1 MNNTQQNLEWLELPI
16 TLPNISTLLSYS
28 VFNSA
33 FISIVE
39 TTSNGVRQIE
49 SSYWVGQSLNPQTDL
64 SPTNL
69 GKMYVIRWVYMIV
82 GYVGL
87 NFQIHKGCNG
97 WIWIQI
103 FRSLQSD
110 MSELVRLSPFHM
122 ALAQTQKQAI

>member
-69 GKMYVIRWVYMIV
+69 GKMYVIR
-82 GYVGL
+82 
-87 NFQIHKGCNG
+87 
-97 WIWIQI
+97 
-103 FRSLQSD
+103 
-110 MSELVRLSPFHM
+110 
-122 ALAQTQKQAI
+122 